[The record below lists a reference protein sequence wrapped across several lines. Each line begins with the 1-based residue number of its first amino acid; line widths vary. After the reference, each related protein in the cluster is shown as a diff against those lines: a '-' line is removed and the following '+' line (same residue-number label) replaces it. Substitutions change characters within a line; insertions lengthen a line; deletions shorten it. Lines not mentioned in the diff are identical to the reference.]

1 MDNVNKLGLGI
12 ICLLFGL
19 MVFMLN
25 FYTDE
30 IKAKKE
36 LCELYE
42 TAKLEDYI
50 PDMTY
55 GELKSKGFADV
66 IIDVKDYENCKI
78 VKLIFKDRSLKN
90 SLEFVVY
97 PDDYT
102 SYHSRCIN

>member
-1 MDNVNKLGLGI
+1 MDNVNKFGLII

-25 FYTDE
+25 LYTGE
-30 IKAKKE
+30 LKEKKE
-36 LCELYE
+36 LYELYE

-78 VKLIFKDRSLKN
+78 VKLIFKDRSIRS
-90 SLEFVVY
+90 SLQFVVY

>member
-25 FYTDE
+25 LYTGE
-30 IKAKKE
+30 LKEKKK
-36 LCELYE
+36 LYELYE

-55 GELKSKGFADV
+55 GGF
-66 IIDVKDYENCKI
+66 
-78 VKLIFKDRSLKN
+78 KN
-90 SLEFVVY
+90 SLEFIVY

>member
-1 MDNVNKLGLGI
+1 MDNVNKSGLVI

-19 MVFMLN
+19 IIFMLN
-25 FYTDE
+25 LYADE
-30 IKAKKE
+30 LKAKKE
-36 LCELYE
+36 LYELYE

-50 PDMTY
+50 PDTTY
-55 GELKSKGFADV
+55 EELKNKGFENV
-66 IIDVKDYENCKI
+66 VLDVKDYENCKI